1 MLDPDDGPDNGAAMM
16 RSMMR
21 SMISSGLGFLLKAAI
36 SVALLVFLLRRVDGA
51 ALAAQLRQLDAALLL
66 AALLVYLPAI
76 LLQALRLSGVAGMA
90 GGLRFPPA
98 LAITW
103 IGYAFGQLLPSQIGG
118 DPFRVWYLGKQGIR
132 LRQGFMIVLADRVLG
147 FIALFMLLA
156 AGLPWLFGLTADPL
170 LRGFALALVLAGL
183 AAWQGAVW
191 FDRLAEALLPKA
203 WLARLPAVPLEAA
216 GFLRQSTGRWRP
228 AIRGFGLSLLAYL
241 AQSLMAWLL
250 ARALGLDVGL
260 LALLILMPLT
270 NIAAFLPVSIAGWGL
285 REAVL
290 VPALALL
297 GLPAE
302 SALAFSIL
310 IGLVQLAAA
319 LPGLAIW
326 LALRR

>member
-16 RSMMR
+16 RP
-21 SMISSGLGFLLKAAI
+21 MIRSGLGFLLKAAI

-51 ALAAQLRQLDAALLL
+51 ELAAQLRQLDAALLL
-66 AALLVYLPAI
+66 AALLIYLPAI
-76 LLQALRLSGVAGMA
+76 PLQALRLSGVAGPA
-90 GGLRFPPA
+90 AALRFPPA

-147 FIALFMLLA
+147 FIAMFMLLA

-170 LRGFALALVLAGL
+170 LRGFALALVLAGFS
-183 AAWQGAVW
+183 AWQGVVW
-191 FDRLAEALLPKA
+191 FDRLAGALLPKG
-203 WLARLPAVPLEAA
+203 WLARLPALPLEAA
-216 GFLRQSTGRWRP
+216 GFLRQGTCRWRP
-228 AIRGFGLSLLAYL
+228 AIRGFGLSLLAHL
-241 AQSLMAWLL
+241 AQASMAWLL
-250 ARALGLDVGL
+250 AHALGLEIGL
-260 LALLILMPLT
+260 LALLILMPLA
-270 NIAAFLPVSIAGWGL
+270 NIATFLPVSIAGWGL

-302 SALAFSIL
+302 SALALSIL
-310 IGLVQLAAA
+310 IGLAQLAAA